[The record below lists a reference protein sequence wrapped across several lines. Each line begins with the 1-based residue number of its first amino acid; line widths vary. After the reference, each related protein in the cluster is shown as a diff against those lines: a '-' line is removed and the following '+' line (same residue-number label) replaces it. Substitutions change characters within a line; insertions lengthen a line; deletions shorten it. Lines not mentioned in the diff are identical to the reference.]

1 MKYRNYNVQLT
12 EKRVEINKLFF
23 IKWVV
28 ELKSNTD
35 YIFYLN
41 DSLNLI
47 TEKKLM
53 NNVSKGKTLVCQLK
67 AIVDK
72 RIIEKTIFNL
82 K

>member
-1 MKYRNYNVQLT
+1 MKYRSYNIQLT
-12 EKRVEINKLFF
+12 QKRVELNKLFY

-41 DSLNLI
+41 DNLNLI

-53 NNVSKGKTLVCQLK
+53 NNVSKGMKILCNQFK
-67 AIVDK
+67 CIVDK
-72 RIIEKTIFNL
+72 RITEKTIFKL
-82 K
+82 